1 MAGTDDQREYM
12 MSDLV
17 QEFNIS
23 PRTIRYYEELGL
35 ISPRR
40 NAGNHRIYSRRDRA
54 RIKMILRGKMLGFSL
69 KEIASLL
76 KLYDI
81 DPTQKRQYEQGIC
94 YARQHL
100 ERVRNRIEELKML
113 EQELVDAIEE
123 AERQYQL
130 LKNKEKRETTGSGKK
145 LAVEDHDG

>member
-1 MAGTDDQREYM
+1 MDEPNNRKEYLI
-12 MSDLV
+12 SDLV

-23 PRTIRYYEELGL
+23 QRTIRYYEELGL

-40 NAGNHRIYSRRDRA
+40 TAGSHRIYSRRDRA

-76 KLYDI
+76 QLYEI
-81 DPTQKRQYEQGIC
+81 DPTQKRQYEEGIR
-94 YARQHL
+94 YAYL
-100 ERVRNRIEELKML
+100 EEVRNRIEELKIL

-123 AERQYQL
+123 AKRQYRL
-130 LKNKEKRETTGSGKK
+130 LKKKEEKT
-145 LAVEDHDG
+145 